1 MFLLQQ
7 QQKMPQR
14 EATSS
19 YFACVYEINN
29 SRLEWSFYFCV
40 ERNGSTWIRWD
51 YGVGLS
57 SRRHQTRL
65 PQSCIVQMVTN
76 NQKNR
81 YTFCDVTALFG
92 VILDTNNQ
100 ISCDLDILCRRTN
113 DFSPAVE
120 FMAPHQ
126 KAHDIN
132 TAAALFIENSGV
144 ALWWMFCMQFI
155 SHMWRVCTGFI
166 L

>member
-1 MFLLQQ
+1 MVFLFLWKEMEAPGSDEIMVLGCLQGDIKQ
-7 QQKMPQR
+7 DFHKAALCKWSP
-14 EATSS
+14 TS
-19 YFACVYEINN
+19 
-29 SRLEWSFYFCV
+29 WSLGTCFVTSQHCLV
-40 ERNGSTWIRWD
+40 SIKI
-51 YGVGLS
+51 
-57 SRRHQTRL
+57 QT
-65 PQSCIVQMVTN
+65 I
-76 NQKNR
+76 
-81 YTFCDVTALFG
+81 
-92 VILDTNNQ
+92 Q
-100 ISCDLDILCRRTN
+100 ISCDLDSLCRRTN